1 MIGRPTTRT
10 LTRLALATV
19 VGCVLIPVLAAAQPA
34 NPEPLP
40 AQTAAPVDQPG
51 VTDNLKEE
59 VAAALGRLPLAA
71 VLGTALALRPRRKG
85 TPIRQPAVIQT
96 QIILSVVGA
105 LIMLVVGASLARA
118 FGIVG
123 AANLIRYRSKI
134 EDPKDAVVMLCTLSI
149 GLSVGVGLYGLAI
162 LGTLF
167 IGFALW
173 VIESFDPQTRV
184 FELKIKLGDQT
195 EALRPQVEQV
205 FKRFKVSYELRTTAP
220 EEAHYLVKTPID
232 VQTDRVSSALT
243 ALMPDGKGS
252 VEWDEKKAD
261 KAVGA
266 P

>member
-1 MIGRPTTRT
+1 VIRRATRT
-10 LTRLALATV
+10 LSTITLGFAAS
-19 VGCVLIPVLAAAQPA
+19 CVLIPVLAAAQPS
-34 NPEPLP
+34 NQTPLP
-40 AQTAAPVDQPG
+40 AQAPAAADQPG
-51 VTDNLKEE
+51 VTDNLREE

-71 VLGTALALRPRRKG
+71 VLGTALALRPRRRG

-134 EDPKDAVVMLCTLSI
+134 DDPKDAVVMLCTLSI
-149 GLSVGVGLYGLAI
+149 GLTVGVGLYGLAI

-173 VIESFDPQTRV
+173 VIESFDPQARV
-184 FELKIKLGDQT
+184 FELKVKLGDQT
-195 EALRPQVEQV
+195 ETLRPRVEQV
-205 FKRFKVSYELRTTAP
+205 LKRFKVTHELRTASP
-220 EEAHYLVKTPID
+220 EEVQYLVKTPID
-232 VQTDRVSSALT
+232 VQTDRVSTALT
-243 ALMPDGKGS
+243 ALVPDGKGA
-252 VEWDEKKAD
+252 VEWNEKKAD

-266 P
+266 S